1 LSSSGFNYSF
11 EFKVKRLPIHSGKL
25 NELKVCGGLLNCAL
39 GLNDCQVPRLVTY
52 LHIDSF
58 SVSTLLT
65 GCKFSVTKEL
75 LVLAKVAGNSGIRE
89 WGVQKNAEDSGAQP
103 DTKWR

>member
-1 LSSSGFNYSF
+1 MSYWRNRSLA
-11 EFKVKRLPIHSGKL
+11 
-25 NELKVCGGLLNCAL
+25 C
-39 GLNDCQVPRLVTY
+39 
-52 LHIDSF
+52 
-58 SVSTLLT
+58 
-65 GCKFSVTKEL
+65 CKFSVTKEL